1 MIPANA
7 MVNRI
12 GKVLYRRIDG
22 AYKINFSPNTCD
34 VYMFMYYQAP
44 GEDMKQMNFDI
55 SITTYQNKL
64 RINITEIT
72 TMEKTIGQLIYK
84 PEQIKDDQEFFAR
97 VHRDIIKKIEHE
109 YEDYDFVF

>member
-1 MIPANA
+1 MIPTNA

-22 AYKINFSPNTCD
+22 AYKIQFSANTCD
-34 VYMFMYYQAP
+34 VYMFMYYQAD
-44 GEDMKQMNFDI
+44 GEEMQQMNFDI

-84 PEQIKDDQEFFAR
+84 PEQIRDDQTFFAK
-97 VHRDIIKKIEHE
+97 VHEDVIHKIEHE
-109 YEDYDFVF
+109 YENYEFVF

>member
-1 MIPANA
+1 MIPANM

-22 AYKINFSPNTCD
+22 TYKIKFSPNTCD
-34 VYMFMYYQAP
+34 VYMFMYYQSP
-44 GEDMKQMNFDI
+44 GEDMKQMNFDL

-72 TMEKTIGQLIYK
+72 PMERTIGQLIYK
-84 PEQIKDDQEFFAR
+84 PEVVQDDQEFFAR
-97 VHRDIIKKIEHE
+97 VHKDIVAKITHA